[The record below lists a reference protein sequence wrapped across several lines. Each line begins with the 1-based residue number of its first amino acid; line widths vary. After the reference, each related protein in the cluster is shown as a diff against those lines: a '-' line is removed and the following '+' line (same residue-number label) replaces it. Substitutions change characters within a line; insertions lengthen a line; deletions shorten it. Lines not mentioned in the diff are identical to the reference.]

1 MLFYKKLFTNKI
13 SVAGAGGGGGSP
25 EPSYL
30 MPPDGAFTKVGF
42 QLYEA
47 LDLIC
52 EGPILGLSDQKGR
65 VLIDSLRA
73 KKDFTSSSNVIGS
86 STEGI
91 DKGIYFANKPLRD
104 ERNSPNLGKY
114 DVSLQ
119 LGKEFQEAPL
129 IGAFPQRVR
138 NVSTPVK
145 GPYDMTNYREPAWLY
160 SQTVY
165 RIANSGWCSG
175 YVHFQ
180 REQYSAILAKNLTFL
195 GRSVGN
201 GYIIINNTSARA
213 LYRVVNTYI
222 GAPNYRKVV
231 PFRTDQL
238 RPDGRAIC
246 NAGPAGIHIARV
258 DPARPSGY
266 GSAQIGIGSGVR
278 GIGTYGV
285 FARTLDTIDGTGP
298 WYQGG
303 PQQVNPSTLIGT
315 ITKAGEE
322 DIYNWTSVGDS
333 GGVFKPTL
341 Y

>member
-1 MLFYKKLFTNKI
+1 MLFYKKLFKNKI
-13 SVAGAGGGGGSP
+13 IIAGAGGS
-25 EPSYL
+25 EPSPQPSFL

-52 EGPILGLSDQKGR
+52 EGPILGLSDQKGK

-73 KKDFTSSSNVIGS
+73 KKEFNNSSNVIGS
-86 STEGI
+86 STDGI
-91 DKGIYFANKPLRD
+91 DKGVYFDDKPLRD

-114 DVSLQ
+114 DVSLK
-119 LGKEFQEAPL
+119 LGEEFQEAPL
-129 IGAFPQRVR
+129 IGAFLERIQNIGV
-138 NVSTPVK
+138 PVK
-145 GPYDMTNYREPAWLY
+145 GPYDMTNYREPAWSY

-165 RIANSGWCSG
+165 NVVFSGTCSG
-175 YVHFQ
+175 YAHFQ

-195 GRSVGN
+195 GRSVGY
-201 GYIIINNTSARA
+201 GYRIINNTSAQA
-213 LYRVVNTYI
+213 LYRVYNVPAHWDNH
-222 GAPNYRKVV
+222 RRVV

-238 RPDGRAIC
+238 RPDGQAVC
-246 NAGPAGIHIARV
+246 NHGPAGIHIARV

-266 GSAQIGIGSGVR
+266 GSRQIGIGSGVR